1 MRLMKAAL
9 VLLTL
14 LHLCGGTARGQST
27 TGTIRGHVNDA
38 QGLALPGVTVSVTSP
53 NLQGVRTAV
62 TAENGDYVLTVLPS
76 GTYTVTFELS
86 GFQRVTRTVGLAPTQ
101 DLPVEVELGP
111 ATVSEEVTVV
121 GQRADVLTQTA
132 QVATNFKGDLI
143 ANLPT
148 NRDLNAY
155 LLLAP
160 AVHPTGPNGGY
171 SIAGSASFESLF
183 LVNGVTVN
191 ENLRGQANDLY
202 IEDAIQETTVATAG
216 ISAEYGRFSG
226 GVVNVVT
233 KSGGNL
239 FSGSFRESL
248 FNDKW
253 RTLTPF
259 EVTAIA
265 NDPAHRELRVDKTVP
280 SHEYTFGGPV
290 MKDKLW
296 FFTAGRLQ
304 TQSEGRTLVATGIP
318 YTFKRP
324 TQRYE
329 GKATLS
335 LTSNHRFQG
344 TYSKVVDEQ
353 ENNTFNTA
361 ASVDRN
367 SLYTRKTPQDLSVI
381 NYSGA
386 LGGRLFVEA
395 LFSQRH
401 FTFEGDGAQA
411 TDLINGTLMI
421 DNSQGYRFWSAT
433 FCGVCDPT
441 KRDNTDLFA
450 KATYFLSPASGGS
463 HNLTFGF
470 DSFNDQA
477 FSNNHQSGSDY
488 RIYNTGT
495 ILRGAGDSATIYP
508 VALGDGSTF
517 IQWNPIPL
525 GSSGSNFRT
534 YSAFAND
541 SWRVNSRLTANLGL
555 RWDKNHGEDQQ
566 GTLVAK
572 DSAFSPRLGVVLDPF
587 GDQKWSVTASFAQ
600 YVAALNNAIGD
611 GASGAGN
618 PQTFRFAYLGPSINA
633 NANAATLTPTP
644 DAIRQIFDWYFANG
658 ADKLP
663 YLSQPDVPGVT
674 PQIRGNLKS
683 PNVLEYAAGVNRQF
697 GSRAALRADFVYRNY
712 RDFYAERTD
721 TSTGIVSNA
730 LGQTFDLSLYENTN
744 RLKRRYKGVTTQGTY
759 RFGART
765 DVGATYTLSR
775 TWGNFNGENVVSG
788 PITGSILSYPEYV
801 QESWNYPEG
810 DLQVDQRHRA
820 RLWLNVGVPKVRNL
834 AVSVL
839 QTLETGVPFGPNNIN
854 AANSNGVNPIPYV
867 VNPGYLTPSDG
878 TSTNYFFS
886 ADCANVPA
894 AVTTAGF
901 GCTSGLSRD
910 AFRTVG
916 QKRTDLGVNYTFRV
930 PTGGHALEFFAHADI
945 INIFDQSQLCGCGGT
960 VFGNANQHGG
970 GVVQTRIDQTVRT
983 NVSHPALYAAF
994 NPFTTV
1000 PVQGMNWNYGP
1011 NFGKA
1016 LNRFAYTT
1024 PRMFR
1029 MSFGVR
1035 F

>member
-1 MRLMKAAL
+1 MRLKNAVFVIAAL
-9 VLLTL
+9 LY
-14 LHLCGGTARGQST
+14 LCGGYAHAQST
-27 TGTIRGHVNDA
+27 TGTIRGHVKDS

-62 TAENGDYVLTVLPS
+62 TAENGDYVLTLLPS

-86 GFQRVTRTVGLAPTQ
+86 GFQRASHTVNLAPTQ
-101 DLPVEVELGP
+101 DLPLEVELGP
-111 ATVSEEVTVV
+111 AAISEEVNVI

-132 QVATNFKGDLI
+132 QVATNFRQDLI

-148 NRDLNAY
+148 NRDINAY

-160 AVHPTGPNGGY
+160 AVHATGPNSGY
-171 SIAGSASFESLF
+171 SIAGSTSFESLF
-183 LVNGVTVN
+183 MVNGVTVN

-259 EVTAIA
+259 EETAIG
-265 NDPAHRELRVDKTVP
+265 NDPSHRELRVDKTVP
-280 SHEYTFGGPV
+280 SHEYTLGGPV
-290 MKDKLW
+290 LRDKLW

-304 TQSEGRTLVATGIP
+304 TQSEGRTLVATNIP

-329 GKATLS
+329 GKGTLS
-335 LTSNHRFQG
+335 LTANHRFQG

-353 ENNTFNTA
+353 ENNTFNTS
-361 ASVDRN
+361 ASIDVN
-367 SLYTRKTPQDLSVI
+367 SLYTRKTPQDLSVV
-381 NYSGA
+381 NYSGV
-386 LGGRLFVEA
+386 LSSNFFVEA

-401 FTFEGDGAQA
+401 FTFEGDGATS
-411 TDLINGTLMI
+411 TDLIDGTLMI
-421 DNSQGYRFWSAT
+421 DNSQGYRFWSPT
-433 FCGVCDPT
+433 FCGICDPT
-441 KRDNTDLFA
+441 KRDNMDLYA
-450 KATYFLSPASGGS
+450 KATYFISPASGGS
-463 HNLTFGF
+463 HNVTFGA
-470 DSFNDQA
+470 DMFNDMT

-488 RIYNTGT
+488 RIYNSGTVVRGTGE
-495 ILRGAGDSATIYP
+495 SATIYP

-525 GSSGSNFRT
+525 NSEGSNFRT
-534 YSAFAND
+534 ISAFVND
-541 SWRVNSRLTANLGL
+541 SWRVNGRLTANVGL
-555 RWDKNHGEDQQ
+555 RFDKNHGRDQQ
-566 GTLVAK
+566 GTLVAR
-572 DSAFSPRLGVVLDPF
+572 DSAFSPRIGVVLDPL
-587 GDQKWSVTASFAQ
+587 GDQRWSVTASFAQ
-600 YVAALNNAIGD
+600 YVAALNNAVAD
-611 GASGAGN
+611 SASGAGN

-633 NANAATLTPTP
+633 NANAATLTTTP
-644 DAIRQIFDWYFANG
+644 QAIRQIFDWYFANG
-658 ADKLP
+658 ADRLP
-663 YLSQPDVPGVT
+663 LISQPDIPGVT

-683 PNVLEYAAGVNRQF
+683 PNVLEYASGINRQF
-697 GSRAALRADFVYRNY
+697 GNRAAVRADFVYRKY
-712 RDFYAERTD
+712 RDFYAQRTD
-721 TSTGIVSNA
+721 TSTGQVA
-730 LGQTFDLSLYENTN
+730 DAFGQTYDLALYENTN
-744 RLKRRYKGVTTQGTY
+744 LLKRRYKGVTAQGTY

-788 PITGSILSYPEYV
+788 PITGLVLSYPEYA

-820 RLWLNVGVPKVRNL
+820 RLWLNVGVPKLRNL
-834 AVSVL
+834 TLSVL

-854 AANSNGVNPIPYV
+854 AANANGVNPIPYV
-867 VNPGYLTPSDG
+867 ANPGYLTPPDG
-878 TSTNYFFS
+878 TLTNYFFTV
-886 ADCANVPA
+886 DCSNVPA
-894 AVTTAGF
+894 AVTTAGYD
-901 GCTSGLSRD
+901 CTSGRSGD

-916 QKRTDLGVNYTFRV
+916 QKRTDLGINYTFHI
-930 PTGGHALEFFAHADI
+930 PTGRKPLELFAHADVV
-945 INIFDQSQLCGCGGT
+945 NLFDQSQLCGCGGT
-960 VFGNANQHGG
+960 IFGNQNAHGG
-970 GVVQTRIDQTVRT
+970 GVTQTRIDQTVRT
-983 NVSHPALYAAF
+983 NVSHPALYAPF
-994 NPFTTV
+994 NPFTTA
-1000 PVQGMNWNYGP
+1000 PVQGVNWNYGP
-1011 NFGKA
+1011 NFGKG

-1029 MSFGVR
+1029 VSFGIR